1 MPARLVPQDGGP
13 EILMDRAMVIVGRH
27 PSCDARLDSPRISR
41 RHCCMS
47 PDQGQLWVRDLGS
60 TNGIR
65 INGQRVDAGWLKHG
79 DELSIAH
86 MRFRFELDPAPPGTN
101 GHSTNGSSQN
111 LANGAGPPVPISAA
125 ETVPG
130 GSKPQEI
137 ASPLAE
143 AIRNVL
149 PPELA
154 SKLQIQVILKVPD
167 GEAPTAPSAAPSPE
181 IPQPETS
188 DEP

>member
-41 RHCCMS
+41 RHCCMT

-65 INGQRVDAGWLKHG
+65 INGQRVDSGWLKHG

-86 MRFRFELDPAPPGTN
+86 MRFRFEMDPVPKGSN
-101 GHSTNGSSQN
+101 GHSSNGSSIN
-111 LANGAGPPVPISAA
+111 LGNGSAPIPLSSA

-130 GSKPQEI
+130 SSHSSGMEG
-137 ASPLAE
+137 PLVE
-143 AIRNVL
+143 AIRSAL

-154 SKLQIQVILKVPD
+154 AKLQIQVILKVPE
-167 GEAPTAPSAAPSPE
+167 GEPIPNGPEHPSTA
-181 IPQPETS
+181 PETS